1 MEQSNFIYNIRSYNE
16 KNVKIPFPRIE
27 HYKMSLLF
35 SGSTLWNSLQNNLKN
50 TDSLYDFKSMLKKY
64 ILSKQTFDN

>member
-1 MEQSNFIYNIRSYNE
+1 MEQSNCLYNIRSYNE

-27 HYKMSLLF
+27 HCKKSLLF
-35 SGSTLWNSLQNNLKN
+35 SGSTLWNSLPKYLKN
-50 TDSLYDFKSMLKKY
+50 TDSLYDFKSMLKQY